1 MKKRI
6 IRSRRARYG
15 GMTVLLTVL
24 LIAVVVMTNVLFST
38 LANRYSWYANL
49 NKTQEYTLSEDC
61 YTLIGAALAGKEAN
75 IEIIFCNTEDNLLAE
90 ITTRYV
96 YQNAKDLEARFAGQ
110 ISVSAHD
117 IWLNPMSVK
126 RFNKVMDH
134 SKGEMVETT
143 LSETNVI
150 VSHGSYYRVYDLME
164 FYAFAEGDSSK
175 LWAYKGERKLAS
187 GILRALDPDGAV
199 VGVTNNHGELLSDY
213 ELLYLLDE
221 AGYSIRHFD
230 LYSEQIPE
238 NCDLIVSYNPNSDLT
253 VTDGSSDTS
262 EVDLLNAFLAEP
274 GHSYLVFLGN
284 ASPTLPNLEKFLESW
299 GVEMLYSKQNGRSY
313 RYTVQDARESLTS
326 DGCTVYGQMATT
338 GAGSQML
345 SGLDGGTVFKNATAL
360 RAANGYVSNGDGSYT
375 KDNRTMYGLFTSGEN
390 ALSWA
395 NGKPVDDST
404 AILFALTEQ
413 RTADAPASYVG
424 VCASVE
430 MLSEE
435 FLQSAVYGNTD
446 SMLQI
451 FETIGERHTPKGL
464 KIKPIE
470 SSKISIVTTA
480 QMWKWTLI
488 LAITPAVV
496 AAVAA
501 TVILVKRKRA

>member
-1 MKKRI
+1 
-6 IRSRRARYG
+6 
-15 GMTVLLTVL
+15 
-24 LIAVVVMTNVLFST
+24 
-38 LANRYSWYANL
+38 
-49 NKTQEYTLSEDC
+49 
-61 YTLIGAALAGKEAN
+61 
-75 IEIIFCNTEDNLLAE
+75 
-90 ITTRYV
+90 
-96 YQNAKDLEARFAGQ
+96 
-110 ISVSAHD
+110 
-117 IWLNPMSVK
+117 
-126 RFNKVMDH
+126 
-134 SKGEMVETT
+134 
-143 LSETNVI
+143 
-150 VSHGSYYRVYDLME
+150 
-164 FYAFAEGDSSK
+164 
-175 LWAYKGERKLAS
+175 
-187 GILRALDPDGAV
+187 
-199 VGVTNNHGELLSDY
+199 
-213 ELLYLLDE
+213 
-221 AGYSIRHFD
+221 
-230 LYSEQIPE
+230 
-238 NCDLIVSYNPNSDLT
+238 
-253 VTDGSSDTS
+253 
-262 EVDLLNAFLAEP
+262 
-274 GHSYLVFLGN
+274 
-284 ASPTLPNLEKFLESW
+284 
-299 GVEMLYSKQNGRSY
+299 
-313 RYTVQDARESLTS
+313 
-326 DGCTVYGQMATT
+326 
-338 GAGSQML
+338 
-345 SGLDGGTVFKNATAL
+345 
-360 RAANGYVSNGDGSYT
+360 
-375 KDNRTMYGLFTSGEN
+375 MYGLFTSGEN